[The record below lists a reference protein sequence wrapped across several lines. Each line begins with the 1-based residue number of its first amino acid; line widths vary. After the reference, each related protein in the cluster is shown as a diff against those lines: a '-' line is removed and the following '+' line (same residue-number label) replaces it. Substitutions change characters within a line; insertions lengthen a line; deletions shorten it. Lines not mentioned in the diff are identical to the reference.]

1 MDASVNKVILI
12 GRLGT
17 DPELRY
23 FDSGKALCNFSLA
36 TNRSWKDRNGESQ
49 ERTDWHRIVTWSRL
63 AENCSKYLEK
73 GRKVFVEGRLETR
86 NWEDEEGKRHYITE
100 VVASNVLFL
109 GGGSVNEG
117 PPPTQEELDED
128 LPF

>member
-86 NWEDEEGKRHYITE
+86 NWEDSLHH
-100 VVASNVLFL
+100 
-109 GGGSVNEG
+109 GGGGEQCTLSRRRER
-117 PPPTQEELDED
+117 
-128 LPF
+128 